1 MPIPVNRRYYIL
13 AVVLVIYIFNFIDR
27 QLLAILL
34 PYIKK
39 DLAVSDTLLGF
50 LTGTAFALFYVTLGF
65 PAARLADRGW
75 RREVLSIAVFLW
87 SFMTAATGF
96 ARNFVE
102 MLLLRIGVGVGEAG
116 CTPPAH
122 AIIAENFPREQ
133 RGKAMGVYM
142 TGFSLGV
149 LIAFSVGGWIG
160 ENLGWRAAFIY
171 AGAPGILLALLAWF
185 TIPRFGG
192 RGFSPDAS
200 RLKPL
205 PLGAAL
211 RFLRSQRSFVHLCLA
226 NAIANG
232 CYIGAIQ
239 WLPSFFVRSHG
250 LGTAEIGR
258 WLALAIGIFGGCG
271 TLFSGWL
278 ADRLGWRDLRWY
290 MGVPAIAL
298 LIALPFVS
306 MTLLAAD
313 STAAFQF
320 YLVPSF
326 FAAMGAAPVYATTQ
340 ALARPE
346 MRAFAS
352 ATMLFVTNVC
362 SGLGPQ
368 AVGILSDAFA
378 AAYGADSL
386 RYAMLIVL
394 VIGSTWPVAH
404 YALAART
411 LRADV
416 ARATAA

>member
-1 MPIPVNRRYYIL
+1 MSRPFTSHRRYYVL
-13 AVVLVIYIFNFIDR
+13 AVVLIIYIFNFIDR

-65 PAARLADRGW
+65 PAAWLADRGW
-75 RREVLSIAVFLW
+75 RREVLSFAVFLW

-96 ARNFVE
+96 ARNFIE

-122 AIIAENFPREQ
+122 AIIAENFPREE
-133 RGKAMGVYM
+133 RGRAMGIYM

-149 LIAFSVGGWIG
+149 FIAFFAGGWIG
-160 ENLGWRAAFIY
+160 EHLGWRAAFIY

-185 TIPRFGG
+185 SIPR
-192 RGFSPDAS
+192 S
-200 RLKPL
+200 RPATSGSGTTSV
-205 PLGAAL
+205 GAAL

-258 WLALAIGIFGGCG
+258 WLAIAIGVFGGCG
-271 TLFSGWL
+271 TVFGGWI
-278 ADRLGWRDLRWY
+278 ADRLGLRDLRWY
-290 MGVPAIAL
+290 MATPAIAM

-306 MTLLAAD
+306 MTLLAES
-313 STAAFQF
+313 STTAFQF

-326 FAAMGAAPVYATTQ
+326 FIAMGAAPCYATTQ

-346 MRAFAS
+346 MRALAS
-352 ATMLFVTNVC
+352 ATMLFVTNVF

-368 AVGILSDAFA
+368 VVGILSDALA
-378 AAYGADSL
+378 PAYGSDSL

-394 VIGSTWPVAH
+394 IAGSTWPVAH
-404 YALAART
+404 YRLAARS

-416 ARATAA
+416 GRAGPA

>member
-1 MPIPVNRRYYIL
+1 MPFTVQRRYYIL
-13 AVVLVIYIFNFIDR
+13 AVVLLIYIFNFIDR

-96 ARNFVE
+96 ARNFIE

-122 AIIAENFPREQ
+122 AIIAENFPREE

-142 TGFSLGV
+142 MGFSLGV
-149 LIAFSVGGWIG
+149 LIAFSAGGWIG
-160 ENLGWRAAFIY
+160 ENLGWRAAFVY

-185 TIPRFGG
+185 TIPR
-192 RGFSPDAS
+192 S
-200 RLKPL
+200 RPAAYA
-205 PLGAAL
+205 PGTMSAGAAL

-271 TLFSGWL
+271 TIFSGWL
-278 ADRLGWRDLRWY
+278 ADRLGLRDLRWY
-290 MGVPAIAL
+290 LGVPAVAL

-313 STAAFQF
+313 STAAFRF

-352 ATMLFVTNVC
+352 ATMLFVTNVA

-416 ARATAA
+416 ARAAVAM